1 LTEATPVYLA
11 DPRQASLGKTL
22 ADTGFDRPTRVGEGW
37 LRGAS
42 LGSTLVVHV
51 RWVGATI
58 ELAIPRVYL
67 LAPVLAALE
76 AGGGSGK
83 TTDQRWSFREVPVA
97 VSSAVAAGNQLAE
110 FDDATA
116 VPVVEVS
123 DLPSLHTALAAAF
136 RATQGIGIPPP
147 LEAFT
152 TAIRG
157 LPRVT
162 EVEYLIM
169 QRVGQGLFREAL
181 LRRWNGRCAVTG
193 VDVPELLRASHI
205 KPWARCTS
213 DAERL
218 DPDNGLLLVANWD
231 AAFDQGLVT
240 FADAGSV
247 IWSVRLPAPLR
258 EKLGMTPCSLPSQ
271 GAATRR
277 YLEWHRQYVFKD
289 HSQCEPDDH
298 NPPSS

>member
-1 LTEATPVYLA
+1 MTETAPVYLL
-11 DPRQASLGKTL
+11 DPRQASLAKTL
-22 ADTGFDRPTRVGEGW
+22 ADTGFDRPTRAGEGW

-51 RWVGATI
+51 RWVGTTI
-58 ELAIPRVYL
+58 QLAIPRVYL

-76 AGGGSGK
+76 AGGGSEK
-83 TTDQRWSFREVPVA
+83 LTDQRWSFREVPAA
-97 VSSAVAAGNQLAE
+97 VSTAVAEGNQLAE

-123 DLPSLHTALAAAF
+123 DLPALHTALAAAF
-136 RATQGIGIPPP
+136 RATQGINVPPP
-147 LEAFT
+147 LEAFA

-162 EVEYLIM
+162 EAEYLIV

-181 LRRWNGRCAVTG
+181 LRRWKGRCAVTG

-205 KPWARCTS
+205 KPWAHCTS

-240 FADAGSV
+240 FADTGAV
-247 IWSVRLPAPLR
+247 VWSARLPVPAR
-258 EKLGMTPCSLPSQ
+258 EKLGMMSCSLQ
-271 GAATRR
+271 IEWAETWR
-277 YLEWHRQYVFKD
+277 YLEWHRSHVFRD
-289 HSQCEPDDH
+289 PV
-298 NPPSS
+298 

>member
-1 LTEATPVYLA
+1 MTEVTPFYLA

-22 ADTGFDRPTRVGEGW
+22 VDTGFDRPTRVGEGW

-51 RWVGATI
+51 RWVGTTI
-58 ELAIPRVYL
+58 QLAIPRVYL

-76 AGGGSGK
+76 AGGESGK
-83 TTDQRWSFREVPVA
+83 STDQSWAFREVPVA
-97 VSSAVAAGNQLAE
+97 VSSAVAKGNQLVE

-136 RATQGIGIPPP
+136 RATQGIDVPPSV
-147 LEAFT
+147 EAFE

-157 LPRVT
+157 LPRYT
-162 EVEYLIM
+162 EAEYLVV

-181 LRRWNGRCAVTG
+181 LRRWHGRCAITG
-193 VDVPELLRASHI
+193 VDVSELLRASHI
-205 KPWARCTS
+205 KPWAHCVS

-231 AAFDQGLVT
+231 AAFDNGLVT
-240 FADAGSV
+240 FTDAGTV
-247 IWSVRLPAPLR
+247 VWSARFPVLAR
-258 EKLGMTPCSLPSQ
+258 ERLGMIAGSLPIG
-271 GAATRR
+271 GAAMRR
-277 YLEWHRQYVFKD
+277 YLEWHRKHVFKD
-289 HSQCEPDDH
+289 HS
-298 NPPSS
+298 